1 MADVGG
7 RSALARKI
15 IAERERRRW
24 TQADLASRARVSRSW
39 VAAVETGTQP
49 TPRLGFLRRVA
60 EVLDLDLSSLMA
72 ADLDDVLGREGG
84 DAAAIHR
91 KLDRLLD
98 NQDAMLGGIEET
110 LEGVRAITRAL
121 ADGRLTPELRRAL
134 DRAVNGERPEEEEG
148 QTH

>member
-84 DAAAIHR
+84 DAIHR
-91 KLDRLLD
+91 KLDRLQRASATILNGLAVYSD
-98 NQDAMLGGIEET
+98 ILQDHLPLSDEQ
-110 LEGVRAITRAL
+110 
-121 ADGRLTPELRRAL
+121 RRAL
-134 DRAVNGERPEEEEG
+134 RDLFSEGDGGADPPAV
-148 QTH
+148 Q